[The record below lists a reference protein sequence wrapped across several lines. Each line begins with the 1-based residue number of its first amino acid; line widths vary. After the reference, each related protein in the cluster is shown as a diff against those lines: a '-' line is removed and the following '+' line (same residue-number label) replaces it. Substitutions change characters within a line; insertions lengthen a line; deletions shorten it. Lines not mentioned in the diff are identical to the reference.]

1 MEPQPTGT
9 DAAGSLDR
17 ARSGPPPGPASGTPP
32 RPPGTPG
39 PDRLEV
45 RIGDLGV
52 VLDPEPAPLDPAPE
66 GLAALRRLLDDL
78 EHLRGPDVTRR
89 LALAAAAEDR
99 ARALGAETELMR
111 ARLVLA
117 DMSHASGEVDLG
129 VRLAHQVN
137 DWAAGLGARTRDQ
150 AALLAR
156 SHLVISTLLERA
168 GDGPGALDHAVR
180 AVELLPP
187 GSAPRVRG
195 NHVFRLADALWAVAD
210 YDASRRHYRDAE
222 RIFLEI
228 GDVERRMA
236 VLNNLADTELAA
248 GQVDLAWDVV
258 EELLTLAGGPDRLPH
273 PADHDTVAKAMLA
286 TGRTAQAERSAR
298 AGLALLADG
307 APVGAASEAELTL
320 TLARVL
326 RARGDLAAAQQQL
339 DRCAE
344 LCAARGLHGLAVDVL
359 GEQAEVHAAA
369 GRFEQAYATHR
380 EFYTATVRQAAR
392 HRESA
397 AHARQAQFE
406 TTEARRQ
413 AARFRDQARRDPL
426 TGLRNRRYVDEE
438 LPRLLRQASAT
449 GGLVAAIVDADHF
462 KAINDTRSHQTGDL
476 VIRTLAALLS
486 GAVDEWRAQ
495 GNPTPGFAARL
506 GGEEF
511 LVVLVGAAEG
521 GPVAALERMRA
532 AVQAHGW
539 RPVVGD
545 LPVTVSVGAALAGPG
560 DSQYTL
566 LARADRNLYAA
577 KSGGRNRVVAD
588 PPGAAP
594 SMRGIGG

>member
-1 MEPQPTGT
+1 MEPQPIGTG
-9 DAAGSLDR
+9 AAGSPDR
-17 ARSGPPPGPASGTPP
+17 APSGPPPGQA
-32 RPPGTPG
+32 PGPVPLPPG

-52 VLDPEPAPLDPAPE
+52 VLEPEPATLDAAPD
-66 GLAALRRLLDDL
+66 GLPALRRLLDDL

-117 DMSHASGEVDLG
+117 DMSHASGEVELG
-129 VRLAHQVN
+129 ARLAQEVN
-137 DWAAGLGARTRDQ
+137 DWAAGLAARSRDQ

-156 SHLVISTLLERA
+156 SHLVISTVLERA

-187 GSAPRVRG
+187 GSPPRTRG
-195 NHVFRLADALWAVAD
+195 NHVMRLADALGAVCD
-210 YDASRRHYRDAE
+210 YEAARRHYRDAE
-222 RIFLEI
+222 RVFVEI
-228 GDVERRMA
+228 GDVERRSA

-248 GQVDLAWDVV
+248 GQVDLAWEVV
-258 EELLTLAGGPDRLPH
+258 EELLTLSGGLDRLTH

-286 TGRTAQAERSAR
+286 TGRVEQAERSVR
-298 AGLALLADG
+298 AGLALLAEG
-307 APVGAASEAELTL
+307 GPGGAASEAELSL

-326 RARGDLAAAQQQL
+326 RAAGDLAAAQQQL
-339 DRCAE
+339 DRCRA
-344 LCAARGLHGLAVDVL
+344 LCEGRGLHALAVDVL
-359 GEQAEVHAAA
+359 GEQAELHAAA

-380 EFYTATVRQAAR
+380 EFYTATVRQAALQR
-392 HRESA
+392 DSA

-438 LPRLLRQASAT
+438 LPRLLRLPTAGS
-449 GGLVAAIVDADHF
+449 GLVAAIVDADHF

-486 GAVDEWRAQ
+486 AAVDEWRAQ
-495 GNPTPGFAARL
+495 GHPTPGFAARL

-511 LVVLVGAAEG
+511 LVVLAGGDGAPDAA
-521 GPVAALERMRA
+521 VAALERMRA
-532 AVQAHGW
+532 GVQAYGW

-588 PPGAAP
+588 PPGAGA
-594 SMRGIGG
+594 SSRAIGG